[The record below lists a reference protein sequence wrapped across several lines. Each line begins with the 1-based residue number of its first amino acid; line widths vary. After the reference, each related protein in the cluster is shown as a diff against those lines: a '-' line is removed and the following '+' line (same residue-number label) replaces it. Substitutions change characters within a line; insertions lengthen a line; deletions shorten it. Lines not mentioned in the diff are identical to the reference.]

1 MNIDEI
7 GTTQVLLLGS
17 FWHKCVFENVS
28 VDLFAPPIIDAPKK
42 KDRWVCNE
50 TTRTRTRTRTTTTRR
65 RRPAGRR
72 ETL

>member
-42 KDRWVCNE
+42 KDRWV
-50 TTRTRTRTRTTTTRR
+50 
-65 RRPAGRR
+65 
-72 ETL
+72 